1 MLPDLIQGDNF
12 MSDSTSQNRAQ
23 VYWWLSSL
31 IAAELDEK
39 QLQVVFGKDI
49 NAFLEALA
57 VEENLSDAVSLLKQ
71 SIDGLRTREDV
82 QLELAADYA
91 KLFLGTGKQGAL
103 PYASIYLSKDGLL
116 MQEPHHQMI
125 KLLQDNGFAQAEDF
139 NEPADHLAIILDF
152 MGNLAVKEIDDSVQK
167 KCLKDML
174 LSWLSQWQKNTTK
187 HDDFGFYAAAA
198 LLTLEFIKMD
208 LAFLEADK

>member
-1 MLPDLIQGDNF
+1 
-12 MSDSTSQNRAQ
+12 MSNSTSQNRAQ

-39 QLQVVFGKDI
+39 QLQILFSKDI
-49 NAFLEALA
+49 NTFLEALA
-57 VEENLSDAVSLLKQ
+57 EESELSDAVSKLKQ
-71 SIDGLRTREDV
+71 SIYGLRTREDV

-116 MQEPHHQMI
+116 MQEPHHQMV
-125 KLLQDNGFAQAEDF
+125 KLLHDNGFAQAEGF

-152 MGNLAVKEIDDSVQK
+152 MGNLAVKDMKASIQK
-167 KCLKDML
+167 HCLNEHL
-174 LSWLSQWQKNTTK
+174 LSWLPRWQKDAEK
-187 HDDFGFYAAAA
+187 HDIFGFYAATA
-198 LLTLEFIKMD
+198 LLILEFIKMD
-208 LAFLEADK
+208 SDFMQA

>member
-1 MLPDLIQGDNF
+1 

-23 VYWWLSSL
+23 LYWWLSSL

-39 QLQVVFGKDI
+39 QLDVLFSNDI

-57 VEENLSDAVSLLKQ
+57 EEEELSDAVSKLKE

-116 MQEPHHQMI
+116 MQEPHHQMV
-125 KLLQDNGFAQAEDF
+125 KLLKDNGFAQAEGF

-152 MGNLAVKEIDDSVQK
+152 MGNLAVKEMDASIQQQ
-167 KCLKDML
+167 CLKEHL
-174 LSWLSQWQKNTTK
+174 ISWLPQWQEDAKK
-187 HDDFGFYAAAA
+187 HDPFGFYAAAA
-198 LLTLEFIKMD
+198 LLILEFIKID
-208 LAFLEADK
+208 IEFLHA